1 MMVTDYSST
10 VMDFVYLKK
19 PVVYTQFDKEE
30 FFESHTYS
38 EGYFDYERDGFG
50 PVCYDLESTVDAMV
64 RMIENDCQLEP
75 EYEKRVE
82 KFFAYTDDQNCKR
95 TLDAILAL

>member
-1 MMVTDYSST
+1 M
-10 VMDFVYLKK
+10 
-19 PVVYTQFDKEE
+19 YTQFDKEE
-30 FFESHTYS
+30 FFNSHTYS

-75 EYEKRVE
+75 QYEKRVE
-82 KFFAYTDDQNCKR
+82 NFFAYTDDQNCKR
-95 TLDAILAL
+95 TLDAIQAL